1 MEARGS
7 DRQTMS
13 RDFYSILGVP
23 RGADEAEIKK
33 AYRKLAR
40 KYHPDVNPG
49 DQAAKDRFQEIQ
61 QAYGV
66 LTDKEQR
73 EIYDQVGH
81 DNYERGVRGGG
92 PAGGDV
98 DFGDFFG
105 SGGPGGARTYTYTS
119 TGDAGNMQ
127 DVFEQMF
134 RQGFGTQRS
143 WSSSPFGAQHRE
155 QHSRRGRDMQSELS
169 ISFSDAYLGKKV
181 RLRDAS
187 GKELEVTIPGGIED
201 GGKVKLHGKGEAG
214 INGGPP
220 GDLHV
225 NVRVQP
231 HKFFERRGDNIYLDV
246 PVTFEEAALG
256 AKIEIPT
263 MTGKVQLTVPPGS
276 QGGSE
281 LRLRGKG
288 FPHLKGVGRGDQ
300 IVRIAIEV
308 PKDVG
313 MRGRDLLREF
323 SNLTQQNPRLGRW
336 S

>member
-1 MEARGS
+1 MVAQRT
-7 DRQTMS
+7 DRQQMS
-13 RDFYSILGVP
+13 RDFYSVLGVK

-49 DQAAKDRFQEIQ
+49 DKSAEERFKEIQ
-61 QAYGV
+61 RAYGV

-81 DNYERGVRGGG
+81 DNFERGVRGGG
-92 PAGGDV
+92 PAGGEMDYE
-98 DFGDFFG
+98 DIFRG
-105 SGGPGGARTYTYTS
+105 GGPGGRSYTYS
-119 TGDAGNMQ
+119 SAGGGNMQ

-134 RQGFGTQRS
+134 RQGFGTDRS
-143 WSSSPFGAQHRE
+143 WSGSPFGNQQRE
-155 QHSRRGRDMQSELS
+155 QFSRRGRDMQSELS
-169 ISFSDAYLGKKV
+169 ISFMDAYLGKKV
-181 RLRDAS
+181 RLRDAE

-201 GGKVKLHGKGEAG
+201 GGKVKLHGKGEQG
-214 INGGPP
+214 VNGGPP

-225 NVRVQP
+225 NVHIQP
-231 HKFFERRGDNIYLDV
+231 HAYFERRGDNIYLDV

-256 AKIEIPT
+256 AKVEVPT
-263 MTGKVQLTVPPGS
+263 MTGKVQMTIPPGS

-288 FPHLKGVGRGDQ
+288 FPHLRGTGRGDQ
-300 IVRIAIEV
+300 IVRIEIEV
-308 PKDVG
+308 PKDIG

-336 S
+336 N